1 MEGRGV
7 VMYNKRMA
15 SNRTANVA
23 LRVRPRELAA
33 WLQTAKRADVTLS
46 EWIRA
51 SLNVLAKEAQPRTAR
66 TSPTGDS
73 TTRSSDSTTPLP
85 KI

>member
-1 MEGRGV
+1 
-7 VMYNKRMA
+7 MYNKRMA

-51 SLNVLAKEAQPRTAR
+51 SLNALAKETQP
-66 TSPTGDS
+66 
-73 TTRSSDSTTPLP
+73 
-85 KI
+85 